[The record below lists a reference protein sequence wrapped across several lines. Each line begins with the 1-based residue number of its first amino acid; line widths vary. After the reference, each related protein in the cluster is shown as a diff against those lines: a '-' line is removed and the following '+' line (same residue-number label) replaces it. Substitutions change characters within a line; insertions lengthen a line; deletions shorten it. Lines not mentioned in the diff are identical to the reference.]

1 MGMIQGALLGAAQS
15 VAAAASN
22 IQQTKTQ
29 YEGLQA
35 QNIQARNTNVMAQA
49 ATNQQLKD
57 IETNKQSLS
66 DTRAEQAAQYVA
78 TEGQKAEYVKQMKAI
93 QSEPLPVTPK
103 VGKPIKGKKAE
114 NWQKQQQK
122 KIDSLGNTIGGLD
135 IDLQRMS
142 QSLDSTEQKLTAAGL
157 QHANAS
163 TMLNN
168 LRIEAK
174 QLEDQ
179 KGRIDRVLGNR
190 GVNAETSEEGKKH
203 YKLDLQQFGM
213 KQALFDFDKDK
224 DVTFDGK
231 EASDLKPVS
240 YNFDRDETGDEQEAR
255 EAYERDRKLPQAL
268 FDFDK
273 DQPVLDDE
281 GYQKS
286 TFKPGETKVG
296 NGYKLDLQMFANK
309 EDYDRIKAYLKGL
322 KGFENLDSGTQQA
335 IIRAKGWEYDRLNE
349 LRDQYPIE
357 GINSIEDQY
366 EDMKKRNMNISDYG
380 LYVKMK
386 AKKGDK

>member
-1 MGMIQGALLGAAQS
+1 MGMIQGAVLGAAGAIS
-15 VAAAASN
+15 
-22 IQQTKTQ
+22 
-29 YEGLQA
+29 
-35 QNIQARNTNVMAQA
+35 A
-49 ATNQQLKD
+49 ATTN
-57 IETNKQSLS
+57 IENAQEVSLQKKLRTVRNKMEQETLTNRQ
-66 DTRAEQAAQYVA
+66 
-78 TEGQKAEYVKQMKAI
+78 I
-93 QSEPLPVTPK
+93 
-103 VGKPIKGKKAE
+103 E
-114 NWQKQQQK
+114 NEAQQQK
-122 KIDSLGNTIGGLD
+122 LD
-135 IDLQRMS
+135 TDI
-142 QSLDSTEQKLTAAGL
+142 T
-157 QHANAS
+157 
-163 TMLNN
+163 N
-168 LRIEAK
+168 LHQQGVSK
-174 QLEDQ
+174 QQDIFNLEGEKPK
-179 KGRIDRVLGNR
+179 KGRSKATIAAELGQAR
-190 GVNAETSEEGKKH
+190 MDYQKMMDAKENAEYQMMLSQHQGWEIKDRLKLAEAEGDLLGVSRKQRELGKH
-203 YKLDLQQFGM
+203 KLDLQMFAM
-213 KQALFDFDKDK
+213 KPAMFDFDKNK

-255 EAYERDRKLPQAL
+255 EAYERDRKLPPAL

-322 KGFENLDSGTQQA
+322 KGFDNLDSATKQA

-380 LYVKMK
+380 LYVKSRG
-386 AKKGDK
+386 KKGDK